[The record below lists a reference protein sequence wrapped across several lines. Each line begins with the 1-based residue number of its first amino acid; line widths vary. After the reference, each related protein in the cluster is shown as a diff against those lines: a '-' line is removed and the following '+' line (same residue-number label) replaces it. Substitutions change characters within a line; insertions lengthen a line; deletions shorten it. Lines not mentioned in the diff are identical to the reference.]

1 MDPVVLIDVDRCVG
15 CYMCQRAC
23 ALAQCIEINEVTRF
37 AEVVRPEDCTGC
49 MACERACPYNCIVVL
64 SDETQVPVRAKV
76 TLSRV
81 RRYSSK
87 RLVTGDPGWTVKRGA
102 EEMMREGVGS
112 LIIMNGTKIITE
124 TDVLEAWIAGKQ
136 DKPLIAFSKDAV
148 TIEGKATVEE
158 ALRIMLERGIGH
170 LPVLERGKLAGMIS
184 LRDVL
189 RASSVTSPIL
199 GESII
204 PINPREKIEKY
215 AIQVPVVGRV
225 TNRELYYLLKERGL
239 KATVVKDGELIGL
252 ISIRDLTKAL
262 GTGRS
267 LDDMIEP
274 RWVNPVSSQEQIS
287 RAIAIM
293 MEHNIRHLPVIH
305 GEEIRMLSIKEIAK
319 HAVWIKAM

>member
-1 MDPVVLIDVDRCVG
+1 MDPIVLIDVDRCVG

-49 MACERACPYNCIVVL
+49 MACERACPYDCIVVL
-64 SDETQVPVRAKV
+64 SDESQVPLRAKI

-81 RRYSSK
+81 RRYATK
-87 RLVTGDPGWTVKRGA
+87 RLVMGDPRWSVRRGA
-102 EEMMREGVGS
+102 EEMTKEGVGS
-112 LIIMNGTKIITE
+112 LLLMNGTKIVTE
-124 TDVLEAWIAGKQ
+124 TDVLEAWIGGREEE
-136 DKPLIAFSKDAV
+136 PLINFSKDAI

-158 ALRIMLERGIGH
+158 ALRIMLEKCISH
-170 LPVLERGKLAGMIS
+170 LPVIERGKLSGMIS

-199 GESII
+199 DESIL

-225 TNRELYYLLKERGL
+225 TNRELYSILKERKL
-239 KATVVKDGELIGL
+239 KATVVREGEKVGL

-262 GTGRS
+262 AKGKS
-267 LDDMIEP
+267 LDDLIDP
-274 RWVNPVSSQEQIS
+274 RWINPVSSEEQIS
-287 RAIAIM
+287 KAIAIM
-293 MEHNIRHLPVIH
+293 MEHNLRHLPVFQ
-305 GEEIRMLSIKEIAK
+305 GAELKMLSVKEIAK
-319 HAVWIKAM
+319 HAVWIKVT